1 MDAELP
7 IWRRCFLGKVF
18 EQWHNQVLGISVGWF
33 SVHWFSVSRQIEI
46 GVENETNDEST
57 YVERA
62 ARMDRRLD
70 ESTYVEIGSEECEEP
85 NTVDGF

>member
-18 EQWHNQVLGISVGWF
+18 EQWRNQVLGISVGWF
-33 SVHWFSVSRQIEI
+33 SVHWFSVSRLIEI

-70 ESTYVEIGSEECEEP
+70 ESTYVEIGSEECEGP

>member
-18 EQWHNQVLGISVGWF
+18 EQWRNQVLGISVGWC

-62 ARMDRRLD
+62 ARLD
-70 ESTYVEIGSEECEEP
+70 ESTYVEIGSEECEGP

>member
-1 MDAELP
+1 MDAEIP

-18 EQWHNQVLGISVGWF
+18 EQWRNQVLGISVGWF
-33 SVHWFSVSRQIEI
+33 SVPWFSVSRQIEI

-57 YVERA
+57 YVE
-62 ARMDRRLD
+62 
-70 ESTYVEIGSEECEEP
+70 IGSEECEGP

>member
-18 EQWHNQVLGISVGWF
+18 EQWRNQVLGISVGWF
-33 SVHWFSVSRQIEI
+33 SVHWFSVSRLIEI

-70 ESTYVEIGSEECEEP
+70 ESTYVEI
-85 NTVDGF
+85 